1 MEMLDVARALNSED
15 NVAWKWMPSVLKKC
29 ATLYGGGEPNFD
41 LPCHVTLQKNSE
53 ALTKVQAVAIIKQQV
68 VNPGTP
74 YYVLV
79 DESRR
84 KNSKMT
90 PVFIQYWWEGAP
102 RCVCLEVETVA
113 TTSAVEHL
121 RACQRALQVYG
132 LDDAK
137 CLGTVTD
144 NCNAMTGK
152 WNGFAALWG
161 EELQQVFLHI
171 GCGLHYSSLAFE
183 RSFRAIGGE
192 RPQGPV
198 SFMWGTE
205 TGMHIENV
213 LVSMYVTF
221 AKDGK
226 WEVTRARLVAAGC
239 PPQGGA
245 GIPTR
250 RPCRK

>member
-1 MEMLDVARALNSED
+1 
-15 NVAWKWMPSVLKKC
+15 
-29 ATLYGGGEPNFD
+29 
-41 LPCHVTLQKNSE
+41 
-53 ALTKVQAVAIIKQQV
+53 
-68 VNPGTP
+68 
-74 YYVLV
+74 
-79 DESRR
+79 
-84 KNSKMT
+84 
-90 PVFIQYWWEGAP
+90 
-102 RCVCLEVETVA
+102 
-113 TTSAVEHL
+113 
-121 RACQRALQVYG
+121 
-132 LDDAK
+132 
-137 CLGTVTD
+137 
-144 NCNAMTGK
+144 MTGK

-226 WEVTRARLVAAGC
+226 WEVTRARLVAAGVESPEKFLRIILTRWGTVYKATDVLLAQLNGIMLLSSRLRHHGGIC
-239 PPQGGA
+239 CSAQG
-245 GIPTR
+245 
-250 RPCRK
+250 